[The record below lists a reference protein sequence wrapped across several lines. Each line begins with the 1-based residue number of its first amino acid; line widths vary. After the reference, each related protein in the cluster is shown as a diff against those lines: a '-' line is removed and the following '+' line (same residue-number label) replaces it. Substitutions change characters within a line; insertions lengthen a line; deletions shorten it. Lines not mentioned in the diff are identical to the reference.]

1 MVFVSRPAARQ
12 GPDQL
17 MGGHNNM
24 HEDTYGNS
32 SQDGTMM
39 MREVTVRA
47 LDAALTHTHTHLSV
61 HIAFSHT
68 YTKDRN
74 KC

>member
-12 GPDQL
+12 GADQL
-17 MGGHNNM
+17 MGGHNNV

-47 LDAALTHTHTHLSV
+47 FDAALTHTHTH
-61 HIAFSHT
+61 T
-68 YTKDRN
+68 
-74 KC
+74 